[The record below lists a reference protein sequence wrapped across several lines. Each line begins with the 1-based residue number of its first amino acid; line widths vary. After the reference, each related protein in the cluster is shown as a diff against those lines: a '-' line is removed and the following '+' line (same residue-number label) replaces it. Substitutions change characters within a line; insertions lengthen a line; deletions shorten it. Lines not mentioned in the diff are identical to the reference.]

1 MLQAGEPQ
9 RQSPTA
15 GNPPAVLARQRT
27 GSSPYDFSGVWN
39 LVIPVPGSPPV
50 QYLMLYLGSFLL
62 HRYPNALFVHNLYK

>member
-27 GSSPYDFSGVWN
+27 GSSPDDFSSVWN
-39 LVIPVPGSPPV
+39 LVVPVPGSPP
-50 QYLMLYLGSFLL
+50 
-62 HRYPNALFVHNLYK
+62 ALFFLE